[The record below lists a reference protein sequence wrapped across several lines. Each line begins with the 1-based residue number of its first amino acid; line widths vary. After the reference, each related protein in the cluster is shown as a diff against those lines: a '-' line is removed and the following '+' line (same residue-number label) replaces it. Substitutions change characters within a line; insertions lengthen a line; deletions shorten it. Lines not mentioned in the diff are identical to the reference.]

1 MLVAKPPKNE
11 IPMNTPSNR
20 FDALIPQAMADKA
33 EEVGVVKAT
42 KDPLQSFYLAITA
55 GVFISIAFV
64 FYTTVTIGA
73 DSLPFG
79 LAKLIGGIAFSVG
92 LILVVICGG
101 ELFTSSVLTTMARAS
116 GRITT
121 AQLLQNWI
129 VVYLGNMV
137 GTALFVAIIWMAQQH
152 LFGGGAWGLNA
163 MKIAQSKLHYD
174 FGQAVALGLLCNL
187 MVCLA
192 VWMTFSCRSV
202 TDKIMVLILPV
213 AMFVAC
219 GFEHSIANM
228 FMIPMAVVIKS
239 FASPEFWSMIGHSPG
254 EFADLTF
261 TRFVISNLIPV
272 TLGNIIGGGF
282 IVGMTY
288 WTIHRRAANT

>member
-1 MLVAKPPKNE
+1 
-11 IPMNTPSNR
+11 MNTPSNR
-20 FDALIPQAMADKA
+20 FNALIPQAMADKA

-101 ELFTSSVLTTMARAS
+101 ELFTTP
-116 GRITT
+116 
-121 AQLLQNWI
+121 QLLQNWI
-129 VVYLGNMV
+129 VVYLGNI
-137 GTALFVAIIWMAQQH
+137 T
-152 LFGGGAWGLNA
+152 
-163 MKIAQSKLHYD
+163 
-174 FGQAVALGLLCNL
+174 
-187 MVCLA
+187 
-192 VWMTFSCRSV
+192 
-202 TDKIMVLILPV
+202 
-213 AMFVAC
+213 
-219 GFEHSIANM
+219 
-228 FMIPMAVVIKS
+228 
-239 FASPEFWSMIGHSPG
+239 
-254 EFADLTF
+254 
-261 TRFVISNLIPV
+261 
-272 TLGNIIGGGF
+272 GGGF